1 MQKSSLVG
9 VSLYQASSFW
19 MMGKDG
25 LVRCANSMDRNALLH
40 LTGCGMRS
48 LIRCRAVHNSQMV
61 DPASCESTD
70 GDAGGIIWAE
80 KENSYPQFVYI
91 PVRTNPC
98 FLPDGEGLV

>member
-25 LVRCANSMDRNALLH
+25 LVRCVNSMDRNAALH
-40 LTGCGMRS
+40 LLWNEVLDQMPCGAQ
-48 LIRCRAVHNSQMV
+48 LP
-61 DPASCESTD
+61 DGGSTD
-70 GDAGGIIWAE
+70 GDAGRIIWAE

-98 FLPDGEGLV
+98 FLPVGEGLV